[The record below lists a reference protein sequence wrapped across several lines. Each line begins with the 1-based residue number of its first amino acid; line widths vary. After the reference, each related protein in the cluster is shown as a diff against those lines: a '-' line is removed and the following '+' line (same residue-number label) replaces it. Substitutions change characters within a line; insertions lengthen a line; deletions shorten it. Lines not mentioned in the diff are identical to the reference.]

1 MPDPIGPEYRTLYDQ
16 QNYGMPL
23 PDALKLFAERI
34 PVLDARFFVTAVLIQ
49 RESGGN
55 LSEVLDNLAR
65 VMRERFRVKRQIRVI
80 SAHGRLTGWILVC
93 LPPALGLVLFSI
105 NPETRQLMFYDPM
118 GQNMMIGAVILQI
131 IGTLIIRK
139 IVNIEY

>member
-1 MPDPIGPEYRTLYDQ
+1 MPDPIGPEFRTLYDQ

-55 LSEVLDNLAR
+55 LSEVLDNLAAGHPRAFPREASDSRDLCTRPASRAGFSCAFRLRSRSCCSASTRKR
-65 VMRERFRVKRQIRVI
+65 V
-80 SAHGRLTGWILVC
+80 S
-93 LPPALGLVLFSI
+93 
-105 NPETRQLMFYDPM
+105 
-118 GQNMMIGAVILQI
+118 
-131 IGTLIIRK
+131 
-139 IVNIEY
+139 